1 MLRDEIKLKLN
12 ECLKN
17 KDKKSVST
25 LRLVLAAVKDR
36 DIAARSNGNNSG
48 ISDDEVKL
56 LLQTMIKQRKESA
69 DIYENAGRLELL
81 ESEKKEID
89 IISCFLPKQMSNIE
103 ISEAVEKIIKETK
116 CDGIKLEGGSKIKD
130 IIKHLVNN
138 KIPVMGH
145 LGILPQFT
153 KGKFKSKGK
162 SEKEKKEIVRDSK
175 LLEEAGVIS
184 IML

>member
-69 DIYENAGRLELL
+69 DIYEKAGRLELL

-89 IISCFLPKQMSNIE
+89 IISCFLPKQMSNTE
-103 ISEAVEKIIKETK
+103 ISEAVEKIIKETNA
-116 CDGIKLEGGSKIKD
+116 SSIKD
-130 IIKHLVNN
+130 MGNLMNILKNEYAWRCDFSQVD
-138 KIPVMGH
+138 KIAREK
-145 LGILPQFT
+145 LG
-153 KGKFKSKGK
+153 
-162 SEKEKKEIVRDSK
+162 
-175 LLEEAGVIS
+175 
-184 IML
+184 

>member
-48 ISDDEVKL
+48 ISDDEIKL

-69 DIYENAGRLELL
+69 DIYEKAGRLELL

-103 ISEAVEKIIKETK
+103 ISEAVEKIIKETNA
-116 CDGIKLEGGSKIKD
+116 SSIKD
-130 IIKHLVNN
+130 MGNLMNILKNEYAGRCDFSLVA
-138 KIPVMGH
+138 K
-145 LGILPQFT
+145 
-153 KGKFKSKGK
+153 
-162 SEKEKKEIVRDSK
+162 IVREK
-175 LLEEAGVIS
+175 LG
-184 IML
+184 

>member
-69 DIYENAGRLELL
+69 DIYEKAGRLELL

-89 IISCFLPKQMSNIE
+89 IISCFLPKQMSNVE
-103 ISEAVEKIIKETK
+103 ISEAVEKIIKETNA
-116 CDGIKLEGGSKIKD
+116 SSIKD
-130 IIKHLVNN
+130 
-138 KIPVMGH
+138 MGNLMNILKNEYAGRCDFSQVARIGREK
-145 LGILPQFT
+145 LGYI
-153 KGKFKSKGK
+153 
-162 SEKEKKEIVRDSK
+162 
-175 LLEEAGVIS
+175 
-184 IML
+184 

>member
-69 DIYENAGRLELL
+69 DIYEKAGRLELL

-89 IISCFLPKQMSNIE
+89 IISFFLPKQMSNVE
-103 ISEAVEKIIKETK
+103 ISEAIEKIIKETNA
-116 CDGIKLEGGSKIKD
+116 SSIKD
-130 IIKHLVNN
+130 MGNLMNILKNKYAGRCDFSLVA
-138 KIPVMGH
+138 KIARVK
-145 LGILPQFT
+145 LG
-153 KGKFKSKGK
+153 
-162 SEKEKKEIVRDSK
+162 
-175 LLEEAGVIS
+175 
-184 IML
+184 

>member
-69 DIYENAGRLELL
+69 EIYEKAGRLELL

-89 IISCFLPKQMSNIE
+89 IISCFLPKQMSNVE
-103 ISEAVEKIIKETK
+103 ISEAVEKIIKETNA
-116 CDGIKLEGGSKIKD
+116 SSIKD
-130 IIKHLVNN
+130 MGNLMNILKNEYAGRCDFSQVD
-138 KIPVMGH
+138 KIAREK
-145 LGILPQFT
+145 LG
-153 KGKFKSKGK
+153 
-162 SEKEKKEIVRDSK
+162 
-175 LLEEAGVIS
+175 
-184 IML
+184 

>member
-69 DIYENAGRLELL
+69 DIYEKAGRLELL

-103 ISEAVEKIIKETK
+103 ISEAVEKIIKETNA
-116 CDGIKLEGGSKIKD
+116 SSIKD
-130 IIKHLVNN
+130 
-138 KIPVMGH
+138 MGN
-145 LGILPQFT
+145 LMNLLKNEYAGRCDFSQVA
-153 KGKFKSKGK
+153 K
-162 SEKEKKEIVRDSK
+162 IVREK
-175 LLEEAGVIS
+175 LG
-184 IML
+184 

>member
-69 DIYENAGRLELL
+69 DIYEKAGRLELL

-103 ISEAVEKIIKETK
+103 ISEAVEKIIK
-116 CDGIKLEGGSKIKD
+116 
-130 IIKHLVNN
+130 
-138 KIPVMGH
+138 
-145 LGILPQFT
+145 
-153 KGKFKSKGK
+153 
-162 SEKEKKEIVRDSK
+162 
-175 LLEEAGVIS
+175 
-184 IML
+184 

>member
-69 DIYENAGRLELL
+69 DIYEKAGRLELL
-81 ESEKKEID
+81 ESENKEIE
-89 IISCFLPKQMSNIE
+89 IISCFLPKQMTNVE
-103 ISEAVEKIIKETK
+103 ISEAIEKIIKETNA
-116 CDGIKLEGGSKIKD
+116 SSIKD
-130 IIKHLVNN
+130 
-138 KIPVMGH
+138 MGS
-145 LGILPQFT
+145 LM
-153 KGKFKSKGK
+153 
-162 SEKEKKEIVRDSK
+162 SK
-175 LLEEAGVIS
+175 LKKDYAGRCDFSLVAKIAREKLS
-184 IML
+184 